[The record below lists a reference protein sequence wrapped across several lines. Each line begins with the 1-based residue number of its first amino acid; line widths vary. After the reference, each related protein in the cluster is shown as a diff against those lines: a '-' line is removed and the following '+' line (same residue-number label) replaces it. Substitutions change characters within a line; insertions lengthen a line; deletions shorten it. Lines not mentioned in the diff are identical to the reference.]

1 MIIHRNY
8 MKALNKTNAVEN
20 KCCKINRMQKTQPLK
35 VWHNAYVG
43 SDDKLF
49 TLAVLGRNS

>member
-1 MIIHRNY
+1 